1 MTASAASH
9 RLTLLTA
16 SLCAMLVLGGCRPAA
31 VKPPAEAPPETRRPD
46 AVRIYQPPLPSRP
59 PTA

>member
-1 MTASAASH
+1 MSASAASH

-16 SLCAMLVLGGCRPAA
+16 SLCAMLVLGGCTPRA
-31 VKPPAEAPPETRRPD
+31 VEPPVETPPDTRRPD